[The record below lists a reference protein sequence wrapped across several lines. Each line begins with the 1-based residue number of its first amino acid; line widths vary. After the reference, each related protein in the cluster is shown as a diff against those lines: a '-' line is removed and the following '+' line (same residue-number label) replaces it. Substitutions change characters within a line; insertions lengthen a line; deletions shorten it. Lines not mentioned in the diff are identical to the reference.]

1 MELRLRPKSENMLWL
16 WGIAIPLRR
25 RSWRQETWR
34 TTGEA
39 GIDCQS
45 TDVTVE
51 PRLAMGYGF
60 RAPNIGEKHPYVVP
74 LALYNVWC
82 ISDRRIAHQGLG
94 LSIAGEPLVK
104 RTQRMGGERLNIDL
118 EVDCPD

>member
-1 MELRLRPKSENMLWL
+1 MELRLRPKSENMLWIR
-16 WGIAIPLRR
+16 GIAIHLRR

-39 GIDCQS
+39 GIDCRS

-51 PRLAMGYGF
+51 PRLATGYGF
-60 RAPNIGEKHPYVVP
+60 CAPNLGEKHPYLVP
-74 LALYNVWC
+74 LALYIGWR

-94 LSIAGEPLVK
+94 LSITGEPPVK
-104 RTQRMGGERLNIDL
+104 RTHRMGGERLNIDL